1 MFFLKKVPVLMLSA
15 LLTLPVVAL
24 AADPQKPET
33 PAATGAMPAQPM
45 SAPAA
50 PGAMPAKPAMPAP
63 AAPGAMPAKPAM
75 PAPGATA
82 PAAASVAGKV
92 NINTASKEELAK
104 LPGIGPA
111 YADRIIAYRTEK
123 GNFTSVEQLAEVK
136 GIGPKTL
143 EKIKD
148 LVTVK

>member
-1 MFFLKKVPVLMLSA
+1 MMFLKKISLLMLSA
-15 LLTLPVVAL
+15 LLTLPALVL
-24 AADPQKPET
+24 AADPQQ
-33 PAATGAMPAQPM
+33 PAMPSGTGAMPAQPM

-50 PGAMPAKPAMPAP
+50 PGAMPAQ
-63 AAPGAMPAKPAM
+63 
-75 PAPGATA
+75 GATA
-82 PAAASVAGKV
+82 PAAASTAGKI

-111 YADRIIAYRTEK
+111 YAERIVAYRTEK
-123 GNFTSVEQLAEVK
+123 GNFTSVEQLTEVK

>member
-1 MFFLKKVPVLMLSA
+1 MFFLKKITLLILSG
-15 LLTLPVVAL
+15 LLTLPVLAL
-24 AADPQKPET
+24 AADPQP
-33 PAATGAMPAQPM
+33 PAMPSGAGAMPAQPM

-50 PGAMPAKPAMPAP
+50 PGAMPARPAMPAQ
-63 AAPGAMPAKPAM
+63 
-75 PAPGATA
+75 GATA
-82 PAAASVAGKV
+82 PAAASATGKV

-111 YADRIIAYRTEK
+111 YADRIVAHRAEK
-123 GNFTSVEQLAEVK
+123 GNFTSVEQLTEVK

-143 EKIKD
+143 AKIKD

>member
-1 MFFLKKVPVLMLSA
+1 MLFLKKISLLMLSV
-15 LLTLPVVAL
+15 LLTLPALVL
-24 AADPQKPET
+24 AADPQQ
-33 PAATGAMPAQPM
+33 PAMPSGTGAMPAQPM
-45 SAPAA
+45 SAPV
-50 PGAMPAKPAMPAP
+50 
-63 AAPGAMPAKPAM
+63 APGAMPAKPAM

-82 PAAASVAGKV
+82 PAAASATGKV
-92 NINTASKEELAK
+92 NINTASKEELTK

-111 YADRIIAYRTEK
+111 YADRIVAHRTEK
-123 GNFTSVEQLAEVK
+123 GNFTSVEQLTEVK